1 MSDWKFNVIHRDTE
15 GNYCISRSV
24 SKYGDSTNVQSG
36 INIETDPRPA
46 GVQFLVQGKIR
57 ILDSD
62 GNHCSYAEVGER
74 VAAPS
79 LEIVQKGTGILL
91 TVEDAD
97 YYCITDNGV
106 PVNYWDGSFTKLQ
119 PNESAVINSV
129 QGKRVF
135 LPEAANID
143 GIDYPKH
150 TVLRIDSKDSITVTN
165 AGVTNVIAT
174 FWRDE

>member
-1 MSDWKFNVIHRDTE
+1 MSNWNFKVIHRDVE
-15 GNYCISRSV
+15 NNYCISRAV

-46 GVQFLVQGKIR
+46 GVQFLVKGKIR

-62 GNHCSYAEVGER
+62 GNHCSYAGVGER

-119 PNESAVINSV
+119 PNESAVINGV

-143 GIDYPKH
+143 GIDYPQH

-165 AGVTNVIAT
+165 ADIANVIAT
-174 FWRDE
+174 FWLDD